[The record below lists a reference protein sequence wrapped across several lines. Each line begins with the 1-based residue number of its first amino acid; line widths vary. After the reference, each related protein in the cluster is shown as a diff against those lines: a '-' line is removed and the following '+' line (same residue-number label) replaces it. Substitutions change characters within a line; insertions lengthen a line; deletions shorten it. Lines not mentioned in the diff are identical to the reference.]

1 MIQPPTPPTWTEAE
15 FARRLR
21 IELEMK
27 KMKMKAHEI
36 LQAGIDAMESRAAE
50 RDKPDS
56 ERSMPHAVEIYRAV
70 KRSVEPTVET
80 EADGWLF
87 MVCLKLA
94 RSRGGAFL
102 LDDWI
107 DMAAYVALTGEALAA
122 DEMAAGCLVVGG
134 AP

>member
-27 KMKMKAHEI
+27 KMKAHEI
-36 LQAGIDAMESRAAE
+36 LQAGIDAMASRAAE
-50 RDKPDS
+50 RDKPDG
-56 ERSMPHAVEIYRAV
+56 ERSMPHAVEIYQAV

-87 MVCLKLA
+87 MVCLMLA

-122 DEMAAGCLVVGG
+122 DEMAAGRLVNS
-134 AP
+134 AT